1 MDEQTRQRI
10 EAIPLFA
17 GVSAQA
23 MSDIVA
29 ACHVHHHSA
38 GEHVLHHQETT
49 SDIFF
54 VLEGQVRV
62 VIYAPNGRD
71 VSFRD
76 LGAGAVFGELA
87 AIDQQPRSASV
98 VAIDNCVLAAF
109 NRDTFMRMVDSQP
122 DVARNLLTHFVGL
135 IRRYSHR
142 VYELSAIG
150 VEERVRAELL
160 RLCYEHLQGEDTAH
174 IDPAPLLA
182 DIAAR
187 IGTTREAVSREISR
201 LAREGVVTRHGKALT
216 VNSLSALAD
225 QVQDAFY

>member
-1 MDEQTRQRI
+1 MDDATRRRI

-17 GVSAQA
+17 GLPAAAISG
-23 MSDIVA
+23 IVA
-29 ACHVHHHSA
+29 ACRMRRHA
-38 GEHVLHHQETT
+38 RGEHVLHHQEST

-54 VLEGQVRV
+54 VLEGRVRV

-76 LGAGAVFGELA
+76 LGVGDMFGELA

-98 VAIDNCVLAAF
+98 VAIEDCALASF
-109 NRDTFMRMVDSQP
+109 GRETFLRLVDSQP
-122 DVARNLLTHFVGL
+122 AVARSLLTHFVRL
-135 IRRYSHR
+135 IRRYSHL

-160 RLCYEHLQGEDTAH
+160 RLAYEHLSGEDSARF
-174 IDPAPLLA
+174 DPAPTLS
-182 DIAAR
+182 DVAAR

-201 LAREGVVTRHGKALT
+201 LTRDGIVTRQGKALT
-216 VNSLSALAD
+216 VNSLSALAER
-225 QVQDAFY
+225 VQDALC